1 MAKRRTI
8 FQNCKSIAGSVLIG
22 FGGFILYNNLAEA
35 AVQLSRALGISVE
48 AANTLGVPIAV
59 GLAVSHVFQAYLFNH
74 HQFLRSFHHI
84 LISLWPVLVLMGGT
98 VFLCDD
104 RTNETKEPGKKKP
117 GARVDFAQA
126 HSTRK

>member
-8 FQNCKSIAGSVLIG
+8 FQNFKSIAGSALIG

-35 AVQLSRALGISVE
+35 AVQLSRVLGISVE

-74 HQFLRSFHHI
+74 HQFLRGLYHI
-84 LISLWPVLVLMGGT
+84 LISLWPVLVLTGGT
-98 VFLCDD
+98 VFLRDD
-104 RTNETKEPGKKKP
+104 RTNEAKEPAKKP